1 MFSSKSFFI
10 VAIFVVSVAIIS
22 MSLNKKKGER
32 SKAVEMVAQLY
43 SSQMQELDQ
52 LLKEYPSYFYDGG
65 YEIRKS
71 KYEELARKI
80 KTMECIFYYYHPKLA
95 FEKFFLAATRQK
107 RDVGPAFPD
116 SWIIAGPFGIETDSE
131 MKKMK
136 PEEIG
141 FAKMFIA
148 RAANNYRKWIDE
160 SNYKKDCDV
169 MTEADIFEA
178 LRQQIMRISTL
189 GIGNGDMT
197 VEPAGMPG
205 LEGEYIAWSEMVKI
219 FLDQL
224 GQSKASLK
232 KEMLAK
238 LNEGQKILD
247 AKPEFRKFDRLNF
260 LTEILIPLSGYLYD
274 LRKSLKIE
282 SKASFT
288 AVSPSAKH
296 LYEAAVFNADFFAPG
311 QEAFLTKEKAELGK
325 FLFFDPILSDNNKRA
340 CASCHKPELAFTDN
354 KKKAVKFDEFSDL
367 PRNTPTVINAAF
379 QKVQFWDLRASSLE
393 DQLDSVINSPDELH
407 SSFERVIDRIN
418 SSKEYKKLF
427 YAAFPETKKTGI
439 QRKHVKIAIASYE
452 RTLTAL
458 NSRFDQYVR
467 GEKAKMN
474 EAEIHGFNLFMG
486 QAKCATCHFAP
497 LFSAPLPP
505 YFEFTENRSLGIPVK
520 DTMEIFQLDPDTGFS
535 KVTKN
540 PFFHF
545 NFKVPTVRN
554 AELTAPY
561 MHNGVYKSL
570 EQVVN
575 FYNHAAGNKF
585 RKDYG
590 KSMKGLPFF
599 MVLPDS
605 LDLNEQD
612 KKDLVLFLKALTDT
626 TAIKNVPRKLP
637 ELGEKYAALNN
648 RKIGGEY

>member
-1 MFSSKSFFI
+1 MLSRKSFLA
-10 VAIFVVSVAIIS
+10 VAVIIISIATIS
-22 MSLNKKKGER
+22 MSLDKKTQR

-43 SSQMQELDQ
+43 ITQMQELDQ
-52 LLKEYPSYFYDGG
+52 FLIEYPHYFYDSS
-65 YEIRKS
+65 YEVRMS

-80 KTMECIFYYYHPKLA
+80 KQMECLFYYYHPKLA
-95 FEKFFLAATRQK
+95 FQKFFLAATRQK
-107 RDVGPAFPD
+107 QEVGPPFPD
-116 SWIIAGPFGIETDSE
+116 SWIIAGPFGIETDTE
-131 MKKMK
+131 MTKMSK
-136 PEEIG
+136 DNIA
-141 FAKMFIA
+141 FAKMFIT
-148 RAANNYRKWIDE
+148 RAANNYRKAIEE
-160 SNYKKDCDV
+160 SNYKKDGEA
-169 MTEADIFEA
+169 MTETDIFEA
-178 LRQQIMRISTL
+178 LRLQMMRMSTIGIS
-189 GIGNGDMT
+189 NGDMT

-205 LEGEYIAWSEMVKI
+205 LEGEYMAWTEMVTI

-224 GQSKASLK
+224 RTNSTLK
-232 KEMLAK
+232 KQMQIK
-238 LNEGQKILD
+238 LQEGQKILD
-247 AKPEFRKFDRLNF
+247 AKSAFRKFDRMNF
-260 LTEILIPLSGYLYD
+260 LTEILIPLSAYFYD
-274 LRKSLKIE
+274 LQRTLKIE
-282 SKASFT
+282 SKTSF
-288 AVSPSAKH
+288 APVSPNAKH
-296 LYEAAVFNADFFAPG
+296 LYEASVFNADYFAPG
-311 QEAFLTKEKAELGK
+311 KEAFLTKQKAELGK

-340 CASCHKPELAFTDN
+340 CASCHKPELAFTDA

-407 SSFERVIDRIN
+407 SSFDRVIDRI
-418 SSKEYKKLF
+418 SSSDEYKKMF
-427 YAAFPETKKTGI
+427 NTAFPETRQSGI
-439 QRKHVKIAIASYE
+439 QRKHVKIAIACYE

-467 GEKAKMN
+467 GDKTKLN
-474 EAEIHGFNLFMG
+474 ESEIHGFNLFMG

-520 DTMEIFQLDPDTGFS
+520 DTMDIFQLDPDTGFS

-554 AELTAPY
+554 AELTSPY
-561 MHNGVYKSL
+561 MHNGVYKTL
-570 EQVVN
+570 EQVMN

-585 RKDYG
+585 QKDYG
-590 KSMKGLPFF
+590 SAMKGLLFF

-612 KKDLVLFLKALTDT
+612 KKDLVLFVKTLTDT
-626 TAIKNVPRKLP
+626 SAIKNVPKRLP
-637 ELGEKYAALNN
+637 QLGEKYAALNK

>member
-1 MFSSKSFFI
+1 MLSRKSFLA
-10 VAIFVVSVAIIS
+10 VAVVIICIATIS
-22 MSLNKKKGER
+22 MSLDKKTQR

-43 SSQMQELDQ
+43 ANQMQQLDQ
-52 LLKEYPSYFYDGG
+52 FLKEYPRYFYDSS
-65 YEIRKS
+65 YEVRMS

-80 KTMECIFYYYHPKLA
+80 KQIECLFYYYHPKLA
-95 FEKFFLAATRQK
+95 FQKFFLAATRQK
-107 RDVGPAFPD
+107 QEVGPPFPD
-116 SWIIAGPFGIETDSE
+116 SWIIAGPFGIETDTE
-131 MKKMK
+131 MTKMSK
-136 PEEIG
+136 DNIA
-141 FAKMFIA
+141 FAKMFIT
-148 RAANNYRKWIDE
+148 RAANNYRKAIEE
-160 SNYKKDCDV
+160 SNYKKDGEA
-169 MTEADIFEA
+169 MTETDIFEA
-178 LRQQIMRISTL
+178 LRLQMMRMSTIGIS
-189 GIGNGDMT
+189 NGDMT

-205 LEGEYIAWSEMVKI
+205 LEGEYMAWTEMVTI

-224 GQSKASLK
+224 RTNSTLK
-232 KEMLAK
+232 KQMQIK
-238 LNEGQKILD
+238 LQEGQKILD
-247 AKPEFRKFDRLNF
+247 AKSAFRKFDRMNF
-260 LTEILIPLSGYLYD
+260 LTEILIPLSAYFYD
-274 LRKSLKIE
+274 LQRTLKIE
-282 SKASFT
+282 SKTSF
-288 AVSPSAKH
+288 APVSPNAKH
-296 LYEAAVFNADFFAPG
+296 LYEASVFNVDYFAPG
-311 QEAFLTKEKAELGK
+311 KEAFLTKQKAELGK

-340 CASCHKPELAFTDN
+340 CASCHKPELAFTDA

-367 PRNTPTVINAAF
+367 PRNTPTVINAAL

-407 SSFERVIDRIN
+407 SSFDRVIDRI
-418 SSKEYKKLF
+418 SSSDEYKKMF
-427 YAAFPETKKTGI
+427 YTAFPESRQSGI
-439 QRKHVKIAIASYE
+439 QRKHVKIAIACYE

-467 GEKAKMN
+467 GDKTKLN
-474 EAEIHGFNLFMG
+474 ESEIHGFNLFMG

-520 DTMEIFQLDPDTGFS
+520 DTMDIFQLDPDTGFS

-554 AELTAPY
+554 AELTSPY
-561 MHNGVYKSL
+561 MHNGVYKTL
-570 EQVVN
+570 EQVMN

-612 KKDLVLFLKALTDT
+612 KKDLVLFVKTLTDT
-626 TAIKNVPRKLP
+626 TAVKNVPKRLP
-637 ELGEKYAALNN
+637 QLGEKYAALNK